1 MAIIGLI
8 LKRILIFNFMDRQG
22 YISLWRQF
30 LDWGW
35 YSDMNCKALF
45 IHCLLR
51 ANIEEA
57 EFKGIKIERGS
68 FFTSIK
74 HLSIELSLS
83 EKQIR
88 IAIDKLCK
96 TGEISIK
103 GANKG
108 TYITVCKYNDY
119 QFTKESKGRTKG
131 EQGANKGRQ
140 INNKEKNINYY
151 LCEKSQTFD
160 ETYKDFVDWLLGKN
174 EINKPFDYILN
185 MDDPIGYERFVQL
198 VQIASENGT
207 KIMDKVRS
215 IENKKEKKYT
225 SFNLT
230 LTNWLK
236 KKDYVR

>member
-1 MAIIGLI
+1 
-8 LKRILIFNFMDRQG
+8 MDRIG

-57 EFKGIKIERGS
+57 EFKGMKIERGS
-68 FFTSIK
+68 FFTSVK
-74 HLSIELSLS
+74 HLAVELSLS

-88 IAIDKLCK
+88 IAIEKLCR
-96 TGEISIK
+96 TGEIAIK

-108 TYITVCKYNDY
+108 TYITICKYNDY
-119 QFTKESKGRTKG
+119 QFTKETKG
-131 EQGANKGRQ
+131 QTKGKQGANKGRQ
-140 INNKEKNINYY
+140 INNKENNINYY
-151 LCEKSQTFD
+151 LGEKTQTLD
-160 ETYKDFVDWLLGKN
+160 QTYKDFVDWLLGNN
-174 EINKPFDYILN
+174 ELGKPFDYVLN
-185 MDDPIGYERFVQL
+185 MNDPISSDRFNQL
-198 VQIASENGT
+198 IQIANTNGT
-207 KIMDKVRS
+207 KIMDKVRAL
-215 IENKKEKKYT
+215 ENKKDKKYT

-236 KKDYVR
+236 NKF